1 MEVLEKLKLLNGVDG
16 KFTDLVSGVIDIVMP
31 PSEANS
37 VLRSKQAVYSPWQE
51 LTFLDEPC
59 CQACGYPFEYY
70 MGKGQL
76 CVRCMV
82 DPPVFDQARSALQ
95 YHEDSSGMIL
105 SFKHGGR
112 TQNLK
117 RFAKHMVR
125 AGRPF
130 LDDSDLIIP
139 VPLHKSRLRKRR
151 FNQAGLLAR
160 AVSDQ
165 TNIPF
170 DPHSLI
176 RHKETVSQ
184 GSQTAKGRFRNV
196 QGAFSVPEDRKSL
209 IADRNIVLID
219 DVYTTGATLEAC
231 TRTLRRAGAARIY
244 ALTLARVV
252 RDQEIPT

>member
-1 MEVLEKLKLLNGVDG
+1 MEVLDKLKLLNGVDQRITALISG
-16 KFTDLVSGVIDIVMP
+16 LVDIVLP
-31 PSEANS
+31 PTEPGPGTP
-37 VLRSKQAVYSPWQE
+37 SKHMQSDAWKAV
-51 LTFLDEPC
+51 TFLDEPC
-59 CQACGYPFEYY
+59 CNACGYPFEYF
-70 MGKGQL
+70 MGKDQL

-82 DPPVFDQARSALQ
+82 DPPIFDQARSALQ
-95 YHEDSSGMIL
+95 YHDDSSGLIL

-130 LDDSDLIIP
+130 WNDANLIIP
-139 VPLHKSRLRKRR
+139 VPLHKSRLHKRQ

-160 AVSDQ
+160 SISTQ
-165 TNIPF
+165 TQIPF

-184 GSQTAKGRFRNV
+184 GSQSAKGRYRNV
-196 QGAFSVPEDRKSL
+196 QGAFSIAEGRKPHISGQ
-209 IADRNIVLID
+209 NIVLID

-231 TRTLRRAGAARIY
+231 TRTLRRAGATHIY

>member
-1 MEVLEKLKLLNGVDG
+1 MEVLDKLKLLNGVDG
-16 KFTDLVSGVIDIVMP
+16 KLTSLIASVVDIVMP
-31 PSEANS
+31 PAESSS
-37 VLRSKQAVYSPWQE
+37 VIPLKQETVSPWQQM
-51 LTFLDEPC
+51 TFLDEPC
-59 CQACGYPFEYY
+59 CHACGYPFEYY
-70 MGKGQL
+70 MGKDQL

-82 DPPVFDQARSALQ
+82 DPPVFEQARSAMQ
-95 YHEDSSGMIL
+95 YHENSSGIIL

-112 TQNLK
+112 TQHLK
-117 RFAKHMVR
+117 RFARQMVR

-130 LDDSDLIIP
+130 WKEADLIIP

-151 FNQAGLLAR
+151 FNQAGLLAS
-160 AVSDQ
+160 AISHQID
-165 TNIPF
+165 IAF

-196 QGAFSVPEDRKSL
+196 QGAFSVPEDRKAL
-209 IADRNIVLID
+209 IANRNIVLID

-231 TRTLRRAGAARIY
+231 TRTLRRAGASRIF